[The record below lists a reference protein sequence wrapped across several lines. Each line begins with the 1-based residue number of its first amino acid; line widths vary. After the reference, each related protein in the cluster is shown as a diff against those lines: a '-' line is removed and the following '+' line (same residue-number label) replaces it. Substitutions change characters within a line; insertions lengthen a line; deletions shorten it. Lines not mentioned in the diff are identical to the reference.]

1 MRISEYMLRKFIR
14 AVLVEKKFSELPG
27 YAKNKEM
34 DIYDDLIE
42 PENDELRDE
51 VFDLIDNSYSYLGG
65 NVDIRN
71 PDDLMDKN
79 QNDYD
84 PFFAWDIDEDPQ
96 PDVVRG
102 AKPKSGSMK
111 LALSANDGSA
121 TALDFSKN
129 DTINRLKKGHWA
141 EMSGKS
147 ASMAMKAGVPAI
159 TDQKIALKYI
169 NKPNVVWHG
178 EHPYFSNPDVYRDL
192 AIEAE
197 KSKSRA
203 TFNGQYDGW
212 YERELGGHSHVKM
225 VFGS

>member
-1 MRISEYMLRKFIR
+1 MRQSENILRKFISY
-14 AVLVEKKFSELPG
+14 VLVEKKFAELSG
-27 YAKNKEM
+27 YEKNKEM
-34 DIYDDLIE
+34 DIYDDLLD

-51 VFDLIDNSYSYLGG
+51 VFDLIDKSYSYLGG
-65 NVDIRN
+65 NVDIRK
-71 PDDLMDKN
+71 PDDLMDKR

-84 PFFAWDIDEDPQ
+84 PFLAWDIDEDPQ

-111 LALSANDGSA
+111 LALSANDGSEA
-121 TALDFSKN
+121 ALDFSKK
-129 DTINRLKKGHWA
+129 DTIHRLRKGHWA

-159 TDQKIALKYI
+159 TDEKIARKYI
-169 NKPNVVWHG
+169 NKPNVIWHG
-178 EHPYFSNPDVYRDL
+178 EHPYFSNPDKYGDL

-203 TFNGQYDGW
+203 SFDGQYDGW
-212 YERELGGHSHVKM
+212 YERKLGGHLHVKM
-225 VFGS
+225 VFGN